1 MQRFGGALN
10 LNVHFHLLQIEG
22 VYELKKT
29 ATAKFK
35 KRKAPSD
42 HDIKN
47 LVMIIREKII
57 KHLRRS
63 GYLKDTSSDDNEKDP
78 LFEKEPTYAGLML
91 ASVGQRILL
100 GERQEQRVRFFG
112 SGCGYGGDSSKL
124 RGKLCAMVGGFSLH
138 AAVVIPRHQRDS
150 LERLIRNTARPSI
163 STDRMSLTKT
173 GDIKYELKKAWK
185 NGVTHVVL
193 SPHELIEKLSA
204 LIPQPRMHL
213 VRYRIALNYLH
224 CVASSKNHP
233 QLPTSKLR

>member
-35 KRKAPSD
+35 KRKAPSG

-47 LVMIIREKII
+47 LVMVIREKLI

-78 LFEKEPTYAGLML
+78 LFEKEPTYAGLMS
-91 ASVGQRILL
+91 ASVRQRILL
-100 GERQEQRVRFFG
+100 GERQGQRVRFIG
-112 SGCGYGGDSSKL
+112 SGFGYEGDLPELS
-124 RGKLCAMVGGFSLH
+124 GHLCAMVGG
-138 AAVVIPRHQRDS
+138 
-150 LERLIRNTARPSI
+150 
-163 STDRMSLTKT
+163 
-173 GDIKYELKKAWK
+173 Y
-185 NGVTHVVL
+185 GVTHVVL

-213 VRYRIALNYLH
+213 VRYRI
-224 CVASSKNHP
+224 S
-233 QLPTSKLR
+233 